1 MTRRLFTRIANIL
14 GTYCKSSFHLN
25 ISDILCRGQRR
36 WELHLLPPQHPPAL
50 RHHQHH
56 GHRGQVRGRPQGR
69 AEHRSAGEGGG
80 DPGVV
85 YCGVV

>member
-56 GHRGQVRGRPQGR
+56 GHRGQVRGGAPGRDQQG
-69 AEHRSAGEGGG
+69 AQPEAG
-80 DPGVV
+80 GVGLV
-85 YCGVV
+85 SSNHL